1 MTSIYTNNSYNNHNF
16 NNNITPS
23 LNQGDLFKNYQKK
36 IKTKTKTNDKYSK
49 NMGSNNNDNNLME
62 GFNTNAHPNSITEQ
76 SQNLLKQTEEIKAN
90 KKKVSELKKII
101 KVL

>member
-1 MTSIYTNNSYNNHNF
+1 MTSIYTNNSYNNHFN

-23 LNQGDLFKNYQKK
+23 LNQGDLFKNYQNK

-62 GFNTNAHPNSITEQ
+62 GFDTNANKNSITEQ
-76 SQNLLKQTEEIKAN
+76 SQSLLKQTEEIKAN
-90 KKKVSELKKII
+90 KKNIFCNHDLES
-101 KVL
+101 